1 MKNLLRSLVIVMM
14 LPLATWA
21 QKSAVYA
28 EKGIALHGYDPVA
41 FFINKEAR
49 KGDSTINFNWKGAN
63 WYFESRQNAK
73 LFADNP
79 FQYAPQ
85 YGGYCAF
92 GASRGY
98 KAPTAIDTWTIADGK
113 LYFNYNQKVKTVWV
127 KDQAAFINKADSNW
141 AVIKDKE

>member
-1 MKNLLRSLVIVMM
+1 MLIM

-21 QKSAVYA
+21 QKSAVYS
-28 EKGIALHGYDPVA
+28 KNGIALHGYDPVA
-41 FFINKEAR
+41 FFISKEPR
-49 KGDSTINFNWKGAN
+49 KGDSSIRFNWQGAT
-63 WYFESRQNAK
+63 WYFENQQNAQ
-73 LFADNP
+73 LFIANP
-79 FQYAPQ
+79 SQYAPQ

-141 AVIKDKE
+141 TTIMNKE